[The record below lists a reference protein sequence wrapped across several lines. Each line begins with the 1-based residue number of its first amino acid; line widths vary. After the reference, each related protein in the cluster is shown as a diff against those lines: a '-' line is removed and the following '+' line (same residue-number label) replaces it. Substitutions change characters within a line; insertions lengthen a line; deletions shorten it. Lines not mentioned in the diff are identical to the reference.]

1 MTDMKN
7 EDHPKNL
14 LVLIDNAEFPTS
26 KASLIE
32 TAEENGGTESAIEM
46 FRALPHEEYETLKD
60 VNADLGLINKEPG
73 QQNMFA
79 SKSANYDEKV
89 RTTCSYCGVG
99 CNLEASVKNGKVVSI
114 DTPKETEV
122 NAGHTCLKG
131 RYAFG
136 FYDHKDRLR
145 SPLIKKNGKFEK
157 ASWDEAYGYI
167 KNKLEKI
174 TKEIKIQQTTSY
186 SNVLNSSN
194 INNSWSSSNGREG
207 FIIGFSYGR
216 QSTEI
221 ERSIT
226 SNYYSNNFNASSSAS
241 FDDEGTATD
250 FKIGFAPSSSVAI
263 YYTNKVSWYD
273 DDVALRNTGFG
284 ATFFLNTSNNG
295 NWKPSAF
302 ISASIGSAELSYDGY
317 NDYYIDS
324 YLEDFDGSGY
334 TFGVGVEPAK
344 NLMIDMVWSFAL
356 LESSSSMYDWDYGYD
371 LEFDISVF
379 SITIGLMSL

>member
-1 MTDMKN
+1 M
-7 EDHPKNL
+7 
-14 LVLIDNAEFPTS
+14 IY
-26 KASLIE
+26 
-32 TAEENGGTESAIEM
+32 
-46 FRALPHEEYETLKD
+46 RALLFTFTFTCFLFSQQYEQYED
-60 VNADLGLINKEPG
+60 VVYL
-73 QQNMFA
+73 
-79 SKSANYDEKV
+79 
-89 RTTCSYCGVG
+89 
-99 CNLEASVKNGKVVSI
+99 KNGSVIRGMIIEQVPN
-114 DTPKETEV
+114 DY
-122 NAGHTCLKG
+122 LKI
-131 RYAFG
+131 
-136 FYDHKDRLR
+136 R
-145 SPLIKKNGKFEK
+145 SGSNVFVYQI
-157 ASWDEAYGYI
+157 SDI
-167 KNKLEKI
+167 EKI

>member
-1 MTDMKN
+1 MLDKFQTFKTIIYNDSIY
-7 EDHPKNL
+7 
-14 LVLIDNAEFPTS
+14 LVTNT
-26 KASLIE
+26 
-32 TAEENGGTESAIEM
+32 
-46 FRALPHEEYETLKD
+46 
-60 VNADLGLINKEPG
+60 
-73 QQNMFA
+73 
-79 SKSANYDEKV
+79 
-89 RTTCSYCGVG
+89 
-99 CNLEASVKNGKVVSI
+99 
-114 DTPKETEV
+114 
-122 NAGHTCLKG
+122 
-131 RYAFG
+131 
-136 FYDHKDRLR
+136 
-145 SPLIKKNGKFEK
+145 
-157 ASWDEAYGYI
+157 
-167 KNKLEKI
+167 
-174 TKEIKIQQTTSY
+174 
-186 SNVLNSSN
+186 
-194 INNSWSSSNGREG
+194 
-207 FIIGFSYGR
+207 
-216 QSTEI
+216 
-221 ERSIT
+221 
-226 SNYYSNNFNASSSAS
+226 
-241 FDDEGTATD
+241 
-250 FKIGFAPSSSVAI
+250 AI